1 MKNTKKSSAKAS
13 SASQRTQN
21 AWNTRKANQAKQEQT
36 IENLV
41 NENIRFYDKI
51 YKLENPVTLKKESMA
66 EQLKREREETEVKFD
81 KEIKGVNIIISDL
94 NELIQ
99 NAANKHKT
107 LNDQKKSA
115 LLEIE
120 RKIEYHNIDLKLE
133 AKINQRF

>member
-1 MKNTKKSSAKAS
+1 MKTTKKSSVKAS

-21 AWNTRKANQAKQEQT
+21 AWNTRKAKQAQQEQK

-41 NENIRFYDKI
+41 NENIRLLSRI
-51 YKLENPVTLKKESMA
+51 ITLENPVSLKKETMA
-66 EQLKREREETEVKFD
+66 EQLKREKEEVEIKFD
-81 KEIKGVNIIISDL
+81 KEIQEVSGIISDL

-99 NAANKHKT
+99 SEADKHKA
-107 LNDQKKSA
+107 LRDQKSVA